1 MMKIFATAVSL
12 AALMGAAHADTTA
25 TTVEGNVPAGVS
37 VVDTPAEAINDT
49 LDGADER
56 LTTQADI
63 LAVVTQTEFE
73 ERLAQGSDIESLE
86 NLEIVNEFVYTMDG
100 TLVGRIESL
109 QRDSEG
115 EVGLVELGVETQD
128 HPIQFMTDTMIK
140 TDDGIVLAMTDTEFQ
155 QIMTINEA
163 AE

>member
-12 AALMGAAHADTTA
+12 AALMGAAHAQTTA
-25 TTVEGNVPAGVS
+25 APVEGNEPAGVS

-49 LDGADER
+49 LDGADAE

-63 LAVVTQTEFE
+63 LAIVTQTELE
-73 ERLAQGSDIESLE
+73 ARMAEGTELQNLE
-86 NLEIVNEFVYTMDG
+86 NLEIINEFVYTMDG

-109 QRDSEG
+109 QRDAAG
-115 EVGLVELGVETQD
+115 DVGLVELGVETQE
-128 HPIQFMTDTMIK
+128 HPIQFLTDTMMK
-140 TDDGIVLAMTDTEFQ
+140 TDDGIVLAMTDSEFE
-155 QIMTINEA
+155 QIMMLND